1 MHEARLLE
9 HHVFFFVVL
18 GLDNPRLLPH
28 DQSEQKANMIKRYL
42 QSIVTAKIPDA
53 FVCKKSVTVEIT
65 STGIPQ
71 VDALIRGFPHG
82 ALTEIYGPASSGR
95 TTLALSFL
103 AEMTRR
109 QQVCA
114 LIDASDSFDPESLA
128 AAGAHLNRVLWVRCG
143 NTNTGENLTSVC
155 NSVPSQKARP
165 QVLHRPQVVTSGR
178 HPREEVR
185 GMSQAISGLM
195 KHKFS
200 KPEPLANTLG
210 KRTRNLSDERSREE
224 QVAFD
229 RLPPRRG
236 NDVLAKRQAKGKLIP
251 APAQALGPPQPLGKH
266 QNPWKLL
273 EQALK
278 VTDLILN
285 NGGFGAV
292 LMDLGDVPTLNARRI
307 PLATWFRFRR
317 AVDNTPTV
325 FLLLTREPCA
335 QTCASLVLRCQR
347 CRERWSQAAGTNILP
362 GFVATLEG
370 LDLEV
375 EVIRRQA
382 LLPYR
387 SRAVN
392 LAGWQTRMYLGPDGW
407 FALNKKTH

>member
-1 MHEARLLE
+1 MLL
-9 HHVFFFVVL
+9 
-18 GLDNPRLLPH
+18 
-28 DQSEQKANMIKRYL
+28 IKNHL
-42 QSIVTAKIPDA
+42 QSIVAAKIPDA
-53 FVCKKSVTVEIT
+53 FVIKKSETVEVT
-65 STGIPQ
+65 ATGIPQ

-143 NTNTGENLTSVC
+143 NTNAGEDLASVC
-155 NSVPSQKARP
+155 NSVLSPNARP
-165 QVLHRPQVVTSGR
+165 HILHRPQVVTSGR
-178 HPREEVR
+178 HPRDEVR

-200 KPEPLANTLG
+200 KQHGDPLANTLG
-210 KRTRNLSDERSREE
+210 KRTRHLSDERSREE
-224 QVAFD
+224 QVAID

-236 NDVLAKRQAKGKLIP
+236 NDVLAKRQAKEKLIP
-251 APAQALGPPQPLGKH
+251 APAQALGPRQPLLKH

-292 LMDLGDVPTLNARRI
+292 LMDLGDVPPLNARRI

-317 AVDNTPTV
+317 AVVNTQTV
-325 FLLLTREPCA
+325 FLLLTLEPCA
-335 QTCASLVLRCQR
+335 QTCASLVLRCQL
-347 CRERWSQAAGTNILP
+347 CRERWSQAAGTNVLP
-362 GFVATLEG
+362 GVVATLEG

-375 EVIRRQA
+375 EVIRRRT
-382 LLPYR
+382 LLSYR
-387 SRAVN
+387 SRAIN
-392 LAGWQTRMYLGPDGW
+392 FAGWQTRC
-407 FALNKKTH
+407 